1 MKEQTAAAPFAH
13 LQGHKYM
20 SLVTFRKNGQPV
32 PTPVW
37 FAQVGDKL
45 YVVTRGDSGKVK
57 RIRNNAQVEV
67 APCTMRGD
75 VLGEAEEGMARIL
88 AHDET
93 KEAHRA
99 LASKYKLMFQMFA
112 LMWRFQRHQV
122 TYLEV
127 QSM

>member
-1 MKEQTAAAPFAH
+1 MTQQTAAAPFAH

-57 RIRNNAQVEV
+57 RIRSNAQVEV
-67 APCTMRGD
+67 APCTMSGQ
-75 VLGEAEEGMARIL
+75 VLGESQEGMARIL
-88 AHDET
+88 PDSEASQ
-93 KEAHRA
+93 AHRA
-99 LASKYKLMFQMFA
+99 LANKYKLMFQMFA
-112 LMWRFQRHQV
+112 LMWRIQRHQIV
-122 TYLEV
+122 YLEV
-127 QSM
+127 QPM